1 MLIASCPAYI
11 NPKWYKKDHWEGFLS
26 TFPMARMKIKSDLQ
40 QLPDPLS
47 LQDGMASNA
56 PLASPQLISSLGLA
70 ITRHGGT
77 AHGTASFE
85 RGLRLRKRAE
95 DASAWLGFKL
105 WIMIFWVQESH
116 DSCLLLFSLANPCL
130 LFLLA
135 TFTTLTIEE
144 NVLPPRWAVCNGSVV
159 SIWPTSEPI
168 TLKPKKKQPASK
180 TKGILV
186 EVDRE
191 GVEKVGIR

>member
-105 WIMIFWVQESH
+105 WIIIFWLHESMIH
-116 DSCLLLFSLANPCL
+116 VCFCFHWPIHVCCFCWQPSQQHWPLRKMFCHHVALFSTDL
-130 LFLLA
+130 LCRCGQRLS
-135 TFTTLTIEE
+135 
-144 NVLPPRWAVCNGSVV
+144 P
-159 SIWPTSEPI
+159 
-168 TLKPKKKQPASK
+168 
-180 TKGILV
+180 
-186 EVDRE
+186 
-191 GVEKVGIR
+191 